1 MRKRW
6 KLSVIQFEIQRRQYK
21 GQQKR
26 EAGFMGFLKTW
37 RTQGGKKAILMI
49 LNVIVRTYPCSI
61 VITGI
66 PELQWDSAI

>member
-1 MRKRW
+1 
-6 KLSVIQFEIQRRQYK
+6 
-21 GQQKR
+21 
-26 EAGFMGFLKTW
+26 MGFLKTW

-61 VITGI
+61 IIPGI